1 MKRLIN
7 ATTSEILSMNKD
19 ELLMS
24 IKACEGR
31 VILSENVV
39 IHQGP
44 VGNVTNAE
52 IAKAFGAD
60 MILLNALD
68 VLEPKIYG
76 MKNTNYDVV
85 NKLHTLVGKS
95 IGVNLEPVD
104 LNADL
109 MENRIDISY
118 GRQANE
124 DTLKRI
130 EELGFDFVC
139 LTGNPATGV
148 TNSQICDAIKLAK
161 KHFGGIIIAGK
172 MHSSGSDESV
182 SDIKT
187 VKKFID
193 CGADI
198 ILVPAVGTVP
208 GFDSFD
214 LKEIVKMVHK
224 NNKLVLSAIG
234 TSQESADTETIRS
247 IAIENKICGVDIQH
261 IGDAGFGG
269 VALPENILTMSKAI
283 RGMRHTVA
291 IMARSINR

>member
-7 ATTSEILSMNKD
+7 ATASEVLNMSKD

-39 IHQGP
+39 NRQGP

-60 MILLNALD
+60 MILLNCLD
-68 VLEPKIYG
+68 VLNPKIYG
-76 MKNTNYDVV
+76 LEYGLENVV
-85 NKLHTLVGKS
+85 DTLHKLVGKP

-104 LNADL
+104 LNAEL
-109 MENRIDISY
+109 MENRIDISI

-124 DTLKRI
+124 SAIKRA
-130 EELGFDFVC
+130 EELKFDFIC
-139 LTGNPATGV
+139 FTGNPATGV
-148 TNSQICDAIKLAK
+148 SNEGIESAIRLAK
-161 KHFGGIIIAGK
+161 ELFNGIIIAGK
-172 MHSSGSDESV
+172 MHSSGADEPIV
-182 SDIKT
+182 DINT
-187 VKKFID
+187 VRRFLNA
-193 CGADI
+193 GADI

-208 GFDSFD
+208 GFDSAN
-214 LKEIVKMVHK
+214 LKEIVKEVHRRGG
-224 NNKLVLSAIG
+224 LIISAIG
-234 TSQESADTETIRS
+234 TSQESSDSETIRQIS
-247 IAIENKICGVDIQH
+247 IENKICGVDIQH
-261 IGDAGFGG
+261 IGDDGFGG

-283 RGMRHTVA
+283 RGARHTVA